1 MVSDQLITDA
11 FRAVLEGVYSE
22 GKVISLGFVRCHLLF
37 AGFGASVDRYCVKQ
51 YSPLLFI
58 KRIGSLCYAKG
69 VESPSSWVCHV
80 LLKLSR

>member
-1 MVSDQLITDA
+1 MQ
-11 FRAVLEGVYSE
+11 YW
-22 GKVISLGFVRCHLLF
+22 GKRSATLGKNLLQKTVISLGFVRCHLLF

-69 VESPSSWVCHV
+69 VESPSS
-80 LLKLSR
+80 